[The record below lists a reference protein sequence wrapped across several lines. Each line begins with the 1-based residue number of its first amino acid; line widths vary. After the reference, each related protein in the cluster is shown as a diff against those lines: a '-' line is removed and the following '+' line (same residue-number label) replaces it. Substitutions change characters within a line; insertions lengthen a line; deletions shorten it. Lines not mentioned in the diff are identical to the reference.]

1 MVTKIKIG
9 MIVIHIIGW
18 VVILASFICFLVGE
32 YYKYT
37 NKVLFNLM
45 LDIALILIII
55 GALVSFLIPCVMCLI
70 NKYCCRNDSDQY
82 DPLIS
87 DDSSGQLDGNNF
99 IL

>member
-1 MVTKIKIG
+1 MTTIKIKTVI
-9 MIVIHIIGW
+9 IVIHINGM
-18 VVILASFICFLVGE
+18 VLVLASFICFLIGE

-37 NKVLFNLM
+37 NKALFNLM
-45 LDIALILIII
+45 IGVALILIII
-55 GALVSFLIPCVMCLI
+55 GAVIAFMIPGVICLI

-87 DDSSGQLDGNNF
+87 DDSGQLDGNNF